1 MGAGHDREG
10 LEVPHHRNH
19 WWCLAVLVTPPHAP
33 RLGMPRAPSSVAP
46 KPRPPLLLMSL
57 WSPIPVGVAGP
68 RTFDLRTGRTM
79 MDDAC
84 LVLFRVCCPLKGNVT
99 CDSSHLKP
107 IYFPAHGR
115 LRVVLPLFLSLL
127 SNLLLPVLTLPPNI
141 SF

>member
-1 MGAGHDREG
+1 
-10 LEVPHHRNH
+10 
-19 WWCLAVLVTPPHAP
+19 
-33 RLGMPRAPSSVAP
+33 
-46 KPRPPLLLMSL
+46 MSL